1 MNEYQDSFQQ
11 NVIDIAYLS
20 HKNKNTQLKLV
31 CCHRVCSIMLRHAG
45 YAHISNICRYI
56 VFEDVKECHI
66 WEVRSSFLKI
76 NQKRCVS
83 SVHSSFIKVSQ
94 RIITRQAETEAN
106 TGLLSLGAQRREAV
120 IFCSSIASA
129 KDSFVVIAT
138 DVHFYPSSDRLR
150 RWD

>member
-1 MNEYQDSFQQ
+1 MNECQDSFQQ

-31 CCHRVCSIMLRHAG
+31 CCHRVCSIMLRHAD
-45 YAHISNICRYI
+45 YAHISNICRYLD
-56 VFEDVKECHI
+56 FEDTKECLI
-66 WEVRSSFLKI
+66 WKVRSSFLK
-76 NQKRCVS
+76 KKCCVS